1 MLNDQELISL
11 VLTHPADT
19 HQQLADRVGLPVRT
33 LTYRLTR
40 PGFRE
45 KLAIVRSCYIED
57 AAADAVSS
65 IKEVLDTLRKE
76 MRNQSAFPSERVK
89 AATEFGKLAMKLHE
103 MATLTPRLVALEAF
117 IAQQANPEN
126 PRYVFEVDSDG
137 ERLDRWGDPIED
149 DPADVSAAGRRT
161 HQMTQ
166 AGRSTGGQG
175 DSTGEQDRAADA
187 NQSETL
193 TLAPE
198 VAKRFDEIISNFTQD
213 K

>member
-89 AATEFGKLAMKLHE
+89 AATEFGKLAMNLNTSCQLVCWVPLAND
-103 MATLTPRLVALEAF
+103 ATRNDLRTSTRRLSS
-117 IAQQANPEN
+117 NH
-126 PRYVFEVDSDG
+126 
-137 ERLDRWGDPIED
+137 LDI
-149 DPADVSAAGRRT
+149 
-161 HQMTQ
+161 
-166 AGRSTGGQG
+166 TGH
-175 DSTGEQDRAADA
+175 
-187 NQSETL
+187 
-193 TLAPE
+193 
-198 VAKRFDEIISNFTQD
+198 
-213 K
+213 